1 MMNPPR
7 VLASLLDVNI
17 APILHAFLGEIE
29 IVALGIMSAKSR
41 ERPVGRPLQ
50 HGYIG
55 VFLFNTRA
63 SFLDVINVDTKM
75 MQPRIV
81 ARFPADNRHADV
93 AVADTDGIIGLD
105 RLFLFGRARLGS
117 SHAEYGFVEF
127 GFAHEIFADDRNVL
141 NSG

>member
-7 VLASLLDVNI
+7 VLARLLDVYI

-29 IVALGIMSAKSR
+29 IIALGIMSAKGR

-50 HGYIG
+50 HGYTGI
-55 VFLFNTRA
+55 FPFDPSA
-63 SFLDVINVDTKM
+63 SFFDVINVDTKM
-75 MQPRIV
+75 MEPWIV

-105 RLFLFGRARLGS
+105 RLFLFRRARLGS
-117 SHAEYGFVEF
+117 SHAEHGFVEF

-141 NSG
+141 DFR